1 MWKRVLR
8 AWSDEEGVMS
18 VEYAIL
24 LAALVVVAIG
34 TWTTFGTII
43 RTKVAS
49 SSNQV
54 NNMQ

>member
-8 AWSDEEGVMS
+8 AWSDEEGVMN

-24 LAALVVVAIG
+24 LAILAVAAIA
-34 TWTTFGTII
+34 TWTAFGTTI

-54 NNMQ
+54 NTMN

>member
-8 AWSDEEGVMS
+8 AWSDEEGVMN

-24 LAALVVVAIG
+24 LAILAVAAIA
-34 TWTTFGTII
+34 TWTAFGTTI

-49 SSNQV
+49 YSNQV
-54 NNMQ
+54 NTMN